1 MNQALE
7 TTNRDIRAI
16 LRFLEFLYREEYHHK
31 LDQLSLTSIIPDLPT
46 PDSIKIHQ
54 FKTEAHPGDALVIA
68 KLSAEEEMTKA
79 ISQMEKTVSN
89 YLDSLTVT
97 FEAQVNYLKS
107 FVNLGKFI
115 YLRQTKD
122 FAREGGYQD
131 IDLIKSLRK
140 IQSQKAEQSV
150 TSGQKTESRKRQREK
165 MVP

>member
-1 MNQALE
+1 
-7 TTNRDIRAI
+7 
-16 LRFLEFLYREEYHHK
+16 
-31 LDQLSLTSIIPDLPT
+31 
-46 PDSIKIHQ
+46 
-54 FKTEAHPGDALVIA
+54 
-68 KLSAEEEMTKA
+68 
-79 ISQMEKTVSN
+79 
-89 YLDSLTVT
+89 
-97 FEAQVNYLKS
+97 VNYLKS